1 MIYLAALL
9 AGLVAAVAGWF
20 VTGAVAG
27 WIAGLYGMS
36 DFEGGRG
43 MFAFLVVGPAG
54 GLVAMIAT
62 IWAVLRVGR
71 GRAALGATLGRV
83 AGVLVAIA
91 AVVGAGIAIRL
102 WTVPTYSNE
111 LPPTLEF
118 ELRFPSA
125 MLPADTDVRVE
136 LHTDHNVGPA
146 LVTTPW
152 PPPDGGHQV
161 IAGVVSLDFKTTA
174 RLLVVTVPG
183 QPVRLFRLPLS
194 RDPSS
199 TPSLGDWRH
208 ADHIDRGGA
217 EQPEKAP
224 ADDPVEL
231 RHRVRRAGE
240 D

>member
-1 MIYLAALL
+1 VIYIGALL
-9 AGLVAAVAGWF
+9 AGLVAAVGGYF
-20 VTGAVAG
+20 VTGFTAG
-27 WIAGLYGMS
+27 WIAGLFGMS

-43 MFAFLVVGPAG
+43 MFAFLVVGPIG

-62 IWAVLRVGR
+62 IWAVLRAGR
-71 GRAALGATLGRV
+71 GRGSLGGV
-83 AGVLVAIA
+83 AGVLAALVAI
-91 AVVGAGIAIRL
+91 VGAGIAVRL

-111 LPPTLEF
+111 APPSLEF

-125 MLPADTDVRVE
+125 MLPADTDVGVE

-152 PPPDGGHQV
+152 PPVDGGQQV
-161 IAGVVSLDFKTTA
+161 IAGVVSLDFKTTS

-183 QPVRLFRLPLS
+183 EPVRLFRLGLS

-199 TPSLGDWRH
+199 TPSLGDWQH
-208 ADHIDRGGA
+208 AAHLDRGG
-217 EQPEKAP
+217 ETQPEKAP

-231 RHRVRRAGE
+231 RYRVRRAGE